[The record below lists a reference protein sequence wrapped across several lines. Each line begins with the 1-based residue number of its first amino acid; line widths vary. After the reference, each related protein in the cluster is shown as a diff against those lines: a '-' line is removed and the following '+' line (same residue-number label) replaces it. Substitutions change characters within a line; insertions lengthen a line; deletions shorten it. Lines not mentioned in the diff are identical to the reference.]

1 MRDFREK
8 SKRPDVAKGLPEM
21 QLPAALTAADG
32 WEKSLGADKAQPG
45 STVWEMAKNQRAIAE
60 SFENFNKL
68 RATRDPRITPAQHL
82 ENIAKQAKA
91 LEANVQKRYDT
102 MRTRIRDHREALN
115 QEIEQRIMVPRKGV
129 DPAEIRAVLRNLP
142 ESERYKAIQQ
152 AADEGDTDTLHAVFS
167 GNSITTGVPK
177 DKLAG
182 LRSYAEKKLA
192 GDLHARKANLDK
204 VESLNV
210 SILERTMEIMPTAAG
225 DLGVQ
230 NEFKKQA
237 AEHDQARLAFNASL
251 SK

>member
-1 MRDFREK
+1 MTIMT

-60 SFENFNKL
+60 AFENFNKL
-68 RATRDPRITPAQHL
+68 RATRDPKVTPAAHL

-91 LEANVQKRYDT
+91 LEANVHRRYDT
-102 MRTRIRDHREALN
+102 MRTRIRDHKAELDKQIRD
-115 QEIEQRIMVPRKGV
+115 RIMVPRAGV

-152 AADEGDTDTLHAVFS
+152 AADEGDTDTLHAAFT
-167 GNSITTGVPK
+167 GNSITSGIPK

-182 LRSYAEKKLA
+182 LRNYAEKKLA
-192 GDLHARKANLDK
+192 GDLHARKEQLDK

-210 SILERTMEIMPTAAG
+210 NILERTMELMPTAAG

-237 AEHDQARLAFNASL
+237 AEHDRARLAFNNSL
-251 SK
+251 NK